1 MANDGS
7 RRWDVAR
14 LSGPPTARPPTRW
27 RSHDLKGPLP
37 RSTVRALEIA
47 IRSLATR
54 APWPEVDE
62 EGWWREV
69 LADRRLRR
77 SAAKSLPER
86 DEDAGQR
93 LDRLPV
99 KSLR

>member
-14 LSGPPTARPPTRW
+14 HSAPPAARPRPTRW

-37 RSTVRALEIA
+37 RSTVRALEVA
-47 IRSLATR
+47 IRSLPTR

-77 SAAKSLPER
+77 PTANLLSDK
-86 DEDAGQR
+86 D
-93 LDRLPV
+93 
-99 KSLR
+99 